1 MSLTHPSEEEEEEE
15 EEEDFEEEKYPD
27 DKSPSSG
34 LNPAAPRETVTKWV
48 VCSGG
53 NHKLCFLLKVFFNP
67 FIQSS
72 GGGEFLYI
80 QLWVYRIQVKCAKEI
95 KSKRASLVE

>member
-1 MSLTHPSEEEEEEE
+1 MFIYTFTFKKFSFFEFFLKILVLSFKTDAETCCLIYVPPSSEEEEEEE

-53 NHKLCFLLKVFFNP
+53 N
-67 FIQSS
+67 
-72 GGGEFLYI
+72 
-80 QLWVYRIQVKCAKEI
+80 
-95 KSKRASLVE
+95 

>member
-53 NHKLCFLLKVFFNP
+53 NEKLCLLQIF
-67 FIQSS
+67 
-72 GGGEFLYI
+72 
-80 QLWVYRIQVKCAKEI
+80 
-95 KSKRASLVE
+95 

>member
-1 MSLTHPSEEEEEEE
+1 MSLTHSSEEEEEEE

-53 NHKLCFLLKVFFNP
+53 TEKLCLLQIFLTFNTT
-67 FIQSS
+67 FQW
-72 GGGEFLYI
+72 GEFFVI
-80 QLWVYRIQVKCAKEI
+80 FSNGI
-95 KSKRASLVE
+95 

>member
-15 EEEDFEEEKYPD
+15 EEEDFEEEKYPE

-53 NHKLCFLLKVFFNP
+53 NFTSGYHNLQHFLK
-67 FIQSS
+67 
-72 GGGEFLYI
+72 
-80 QLWVYRIQVKCAKEI
+80 
-95 KSKRASLVE
+95 